1 MTNPSLPGVSALVLC
16 AATAL
21 PPSVAAQSARAGA
34 TEEAAGPVA
43 VAVGAEEVG
52 GPVVPVVLDVD
63 LRTLPAPRPWE
74 PGDGIKEIP
83 RRAYPQP
90 GYRPPLIPETP
101 PDPLLA
107 LQPDPPLRAPDDFDT
122 PLVNIDAQSFT
133 GVSPPDTVGD
143 VGPNHYIHAVNTSGG
158 SQVRIYDKAQPV
170 PNVLATFV
178 LDTIPNVPAPCNAGL
193 GDPVVLYDQL
203 ADRWLLSE
211 FSSSGNRMCVYISQT
226 NDPVTGGWFL
236 YNTQAPQFPDY
247 PKYGVWPDAYYVTT
261 NEGAGNPIYAMDREN
276 MIIGAPARP
285 TQRFNTPKDLV
296 FGFEALTPADHDG
309 INPPPAGA
317 PAIMMRHKDDEGTP
331 PATIDDF
338 LQYWEVRI
346 NWITPASST
355 LTGPINIAITDFS
368 SELCGFQSF
377 SCFAQPGGNPLDP
390 LREVVMYRLVYRN
403 FGTHEVLL
411 GNLVTDA
418 DGEAG
423 GDPLERGGVR
433 WFELRKS
440 GAAPWALFQE
450 GTFSPDTVPRWMGA
464 IAMDGD
470 GNIAVGYNVTSPTV
484 FAGLRYTGR
493 LAADAPG
500 TLRAETVLAAG
511 TATNSGTRYGDY
523 AQMSIDPADDC
534 TFWFTGEYNPSAQW
548 RTRLGAFRF
557 DACGNAAPANT
568 AIFTPVLQAPSCAP
582 TGRSCD
588 SGTLMNGRDTIVG
601 GPEPNQPNTLADSC
615 ADGTQ
620 GVYHVRDSMDR
631 LKVMT
636 VDGTQLAP
644 GKVVRVE
651 ATVWT
656 YKGPG
661 MTGTTPVL
669 DLYRADNAN
678 APAWV
683 HFASIPATAGGA
695 STLSATYTL
704 TAGPLQAVR
713 ARFGYRNALAV
724 PCATGRYD
732 DHDDLAFAVQ

>member
-1 MTNPSLPGVSALVLC
+1 MTNPSLARVCAVVLGAAMAMPSSAL
-16 AATAL
+16 
-21 PPSVAAQSARAGA
+21 AQSAVGG
-34 TEEAAGPVA
+34 AAGDAPVP
-43 VAVGAEEVG
+43 VVVGAQEIG
-52 GPVVPVVLDVD
+52 GPVEPIRIDVD
-63 LRTLPAPRPWE
+63 VRTLPEPRAWE

-90 GYRPPLIPETP
+90 GYREPILPDTP

-107 LQPDPPLRAPDDFDT
+107 LQPVPPLRAPDDFDT
-122 PLVNIDAQSFT
+122 PLVNIDAQNFT
-133 GVSPPDTVGD
+133 GVTPPDTVGD
-143 VGPNHYIHAVNTSGG
+143 VGLNHYIHAVNTSGG
-158 SQVRIYDKAQPV
+158 SSIRIYDKTQPV

-178 LDTIPNVPAPCNAGL
+178 LDSLPGVPAPCNNGL
-193 GDPVVLYDQL
+193 GDPVVLYDEL
-203 ADRWLLSE
+203 ADRWMLSE

-226 NDPVTGGWFL
+226 ANPVTGGWFL
-236 YNTQAPQFPDY
+236 YNTTAPQFPDY
-247 PKYGVWPDAYYVTT
+247 PKYGVWHDAYYVTS
-261 NEGAGNPIYAMDREN
+261 NEGAGNPIYAMDRAN
-276 MIIGAPARP
+276 MLLGLTARP

-296 FGFEALTPADHDG
+296 FGFEALTPADLDG
-309 INPPPAGA
+309 PGAPPAGA

-331 PATIDDF
+331 PATPDDF

-346 NWITPASST
+346 NWTTPTAST

-377 SCFAQPGGNPLDP
+377 SCFGQGPSNVTPLDP

-418 DGEAG
+418 DGEGG

-440 GAAPWALFQE
+440 GANPWALFQE

-464 IAMDGD
+464 IAMDGE
-470 GNIAVGYNVTSPTV
+470 GNIAVGYNVTGQGTFTS
-484 FAGLRYTGR
+484 LRYTGR

-500 TLRAETVLAAG
+500 SMRAETSLAVG
-511 TATNSGTRYGDY
+511 TAVNSSTRYGDY

-534 TFWFTGEYNPSAQW
+534 TFWFTGEYNPATQW
-548 RTRLGAFRF
+548 RTRLGAFKF
-557 DACGNAAPANT
+557 DSCGNAIPANT
-568 AIFTPVLQAPSCAP
+568 AIFTPSLQAPSCAP

-588 SGTLMNGRDTIVG
+588 SGTLLNGRDTITG
-601 GPEPNQPNTLADSC
+601 GAEPNQPNTIADSC

-620 GVYHVRDSMDR
+620 GVFHVRESLDR

-636 VDGTQLAP
+636 LDGTQMSP
-644 GKVVRVE
+644 GRTVRVE
-651 ATVWT
+651 ATVWA
-656 YKGPG
+656 YKGPAISG
-661 MTGTTPVL
+661 LPVL

-678 APAWV
+678 APAWI
-683 HFASIPATAGGA
+683 HFASIPATAVGA

-704 TAGPLQAVR
+704 TAGPLQAIR
-713 ARFGYRNALAV
+713 ARFGSRNAPPF
-724 PCATGRYD
+724 PCTTGPYA